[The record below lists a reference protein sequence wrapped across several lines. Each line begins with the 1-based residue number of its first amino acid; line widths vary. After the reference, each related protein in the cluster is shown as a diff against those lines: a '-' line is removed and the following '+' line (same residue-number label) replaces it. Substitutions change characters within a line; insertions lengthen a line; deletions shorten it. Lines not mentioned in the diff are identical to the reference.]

1 MPKPETRAYSAYS
14 RDALL
19 LLAQLVRRTRIEQR
33 MTAQE
38 LADRAGI
45 SRGLL
50 QRIEQGD
57 PGCSIG
63 AVFEVAAIVGIRLFD
78 AEQPTFATTIAANA
92 AALTLLPKAVRRP
105 DRVVKD
111 DF

>member
-1 MPKPETRAYSAYS
+1 MPKPESRAYSAYS
-14 RDALL
+14 RDALQ
-19 LLAQLVRRTRIEQR
+19 LLAQLIRRARIEQR
-33 MTAQE
+33 VTTQE

-63 AVFEVAAIVGIRLFD
+63 AVFEVATIIGVRLFD
-78 AEQPTFATTIAANA
+78 AEQVTFNRGIAANA